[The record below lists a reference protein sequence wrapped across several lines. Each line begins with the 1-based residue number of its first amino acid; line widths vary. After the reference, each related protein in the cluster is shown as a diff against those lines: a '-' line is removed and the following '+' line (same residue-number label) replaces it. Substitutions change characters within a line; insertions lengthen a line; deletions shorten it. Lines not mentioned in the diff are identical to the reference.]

1 MTSTYTRGNRYSAR
15 ISIADAAVDWQNLDA
30 ELLAKVVLNDEG
42 LPVLHGCVDL
52 LERAEGILIAAS
64 SGLISGMVQ
73 DENGDLYRPAR
84 MLLDRASLAEW
95 IADIEKKLAMK
106 PTIKALQ
113 GTDSPERLLKLSEV
127 LERLSMSESTFK
139 RRRKEGLFAE
149 PTHQNPYLW
158 PASAVTE
165 YLARMV
171 IDKAAKAPDVD
182 I

>member
-30 ELLAKVVLNDEG
+30 ELQAKVVLNDQG
-42 LPVLHGCVDL
+42 LPVLQGCVDL

-64 SGLISGMVQ
+64 SGLISGLVRNE
-73 DENGDLYRPAR
+73 DGDSYRPAQ
-84 MLLDRASLAEW
+84 MQLDRASLAEW
-95 IADIEKKLAMK
+95 IADIEKKLAINPTKK
-106 PTIKALQ
+106 PLL

-127 LERLSMSESTFK
+127 LERLNMSESTFK

-149 PTHQNPYLW
+149 PTHQNPYMW
-158 PASAVTE
+158 PEGAITA

-171 IDKAAKAPDVD
+171 IDKAAKAPDGD